1 MTLFTISTK
10 FFVGVG
16 TAFGAFPDVE
26 RNLVERVVVPFVNRV
41 LTEGAAARPGCARCL
56 SQAGPRAMSA
66 LTRFAARDIRV
77 RGGCRCPAAWQA
89 AIVLNK
95 REAIVPQQWH
105 VSRCRSTAR
114 RRAGVRSPS
123 T

>member
-66 LTRFAARDIRV
+66 LTRFAARDITSSRPCEEWHRA
-77 RGGCRCPAAWQA
+77 RGCQ
-89 AIVLNK
+89 L
-95 REAIVPQQWH
+95 
-105 VSRCRSTAR
+105 
-114 RRAGVRSPS
+114 
-123 T
+123 

>member
-1 MTLFTISTK
+1 MTLFMISTK

-66 LTRFAARDIRV
+66 LTRFAARDITSSRPCEECHRA
-77 RGGCRCPAAWQA
+77 RGCQ
-89 AIVLNK
+89 L
-95 REAIVPQQWH
+95 
-105 VSRCRSTAR
+105 
-114 RRAGVRSPS
+114 
-123 T
+123 